1 MDREVTVRTWWRWV
15 LRGLA
20 VVALAIGAVL
30 LFAQPTASETLR
42 VPGST
47 NPVTV
52 GCSSPFEQFQGNVF
66 WTSQP
71 LQPTTETGPDTYAL
85 RCESAASDREHI
97 VAVLGAGGVVLVGLS
112 FLRRRR
118 PVVTVPVNPSVL

>member
-1 MDREVTVRTWWRWV
+1 MNNWWRWV

-20 VVALAIGAVL
+20 VVALAVGAVL

-42 VPGST
+42 VSGSS
-47 NPVTV
+47 NPVTI

-71 LQPTTETGPDTYAL
+71 LQPTTETRLSRHLLNFGGGHSLFRPL
-85 RCESAASDREHI
+85 GDR
-97 VAVLGAGGVVLVGLS
+97 S
-112 FLRRRR
+112 
-118 PVVTVPVNPSVL
+118 

>member
-1 MDREVTVRTWWRWV
+1 MNNWWRWV

-20 VVALAIGAVL
+20 VVALVVGAVL
-30 LFAQPTASETLR
+30 LFAEPTASETLR

-97 VAVLGAGGVVLVGLS
+97 IEALGAGAVILVGLS
-112 FLRRRR
+112 FLGRRR